1 MLLVKSKLHSI
12 EVLILKALIE
22 SVTSHDEFVLINNV
36 LKLYNEIKEE
46 IKNQLIKDFSIFI
59 KQCHH
64 IIVWIVGKIQ
74 NVKIKT
80 LQKQKTKE

>member
-1 MLLVKSKLHSI
+1 MSIIMKKKKHNKIVLLVKSKLHSI

-22 SVTSHDEFVLINNV
+22 SVTSHDEFVLIKNV

-59 KQCHH
+59 KQYHH
-64 IIVWIVGKIQ
+64 IIV
-74 NVKIKT
+74 
-80 LQKQKTKE
+80 

>member
-1 MLLVKSKLHSI
+1 MKKKKHNKIVLLVKSKLHSI

-22 SVTSHDEFVLINNV
+22 SVTSHDEFVLIKNV

-59 KQCHH
+59 KQYHH
-64 IIVWIVGKIQ
+64 IIV
-74 NVKIKT
+74 
-80 LQKQKTKE
+80 

>member
-1 MLLVKSKLHSI
+1 MSIIMKKKKHNKIVLLVKSKLHSI
-12 EVLILKALIE
+12 EVLIFKALIE

-64 IIVWIVGKIQ
+64 IIV
-74 NVKIKT
+74 
-80 LQKQKTKE
+80 

>member
-1 MLLVKSKLHSI
+1 MKKKKRNKIVLLVKSKLHSI

-64 IIVWIVGKIQ
+64 IIV
-74 NVKIKT
+74 
-80 LQKQKTKE
+80 

>member
-1 MLLVKSKLHSI
+1 MSIIMKKKKRNKIVLLVKSKLHSI

-64 IIVWIVGKIQ
+64 IIV
-74 NVKIKT
+74 
-80 LQKQKTKE
+80 